1 MHDPTVQTPAN
12 AAGASLPRVAAAS
25 LIGTAFEY
33 YDFFLY
39 GTAAALVFNRL
50 YFPASSPLAA
60 TLASLATFAVG
71 FAARPIGAVIFSHI
85 GDRYGRK
92 IGLVCTIVLMGVAS
106 GLIGLVPTHASI
118 GVTASI
124 ALVFLRL
131 CQGLAAGGEW
141 GGAVVLSMEHAPPR
155 LRSLY
160 GAIPMLGSPIG
171 QLLGT
176 GFFAVVALLPDSEF
190 FSWGWRIPFLVS
202 FGLLAIGLWVRLKV
216 DESPMFIAAKAEDR
230 QRGNADAATPMTSP
244 LREVLRNDWPRV
256 LLGSSSAFVGIGGYF
271 LMTTFMMSYG
281 TSTLGLS
288 RNLVLQASAIGAFVE
303 LLAIAVAGILSARFG
318 PWRICMLGCVST
330 IVVAGP
336 ATVAIGSGSAAAV
349 VIGIV
354 VVIGCVS
361 IPFAPIGALLASM
374 FPTRTRYSGT
384 AVSFNISSAIGGA
397 TPLLATAVMSS
408 VDGQLWMVGVLVAT
422 VASISVIGLI
432 GVRAQMRRHAYL

>member
-1 MHDPTVQTPAN
+1 MHDLIVQSPSKG
-12 AAGASLPRVAAAS
+12 AGASPARVATAS
-25 LIGTAFEY
+25 LVGTAFEY

-71 FAARPIGAVIFSHI
+71 FVARPIGAVIFSHI
-85 GDRYGRK
+85 GDRYGRR
-92 IGLVCTIVLMGVAS
+92 IGLILTIVLMGVAS
-106 GLIGLVPTHASI
+106 GVIGLVPTHASI
-118 GVTASI
+118 GVAAPI

-155 LRSLY
+155 LRPLY

-176 GFFAVVALLPDSEF
+176 GFFTVVALLPDPDF

-202 FGLLAIGLWVRLKV
+202 FGLLAIGLWLRLKV
-216 DESPMFIAAKAEDR
+216 DESPMFVASKAEEER
-230 QRGNADAATPMTSP
+230 AGVEGTGATTRSP
-244 LREVLRNDWPRV
+244 LIDVMLNDWPRV
-256 LLGSSSAFVGIGGYF
+256 LLGSAAAFIGIGGYF

-281 TSTLGLS
+281 TTTLGLS
-288 RNLVLQASAIGAFVE
+288 RSLVLQASAIGAFVE
-303 LLAIAVAGILSARFG
+303 LVVIAIAGILSSKFG
-318 PWRICMLGCVST
+318 PWRVCMFGCVST
-330 IVVAGP
+330 IMVAGP
-336 ATVAIGSGSAAAV
+336 CTLAIGSGSPGAIV
-349 VIGIV
+349 FGIV
-354 VVIGCVS
+354 LVIGCVS

-384 AVSFNISSAIGGA
+384 AVSFNISSVIGGA
-397 TPLLATAVMSS
+397 TPLLATAAMSLAG
-408 VDGQLWMVGVLVAT
+408 GQLWMVGVLVVM
-422 VASISVIGLI
+422 VAVVSVIGLLGI
-432 GVRAQMRRHAYL
+432 RIEMRRHAYL